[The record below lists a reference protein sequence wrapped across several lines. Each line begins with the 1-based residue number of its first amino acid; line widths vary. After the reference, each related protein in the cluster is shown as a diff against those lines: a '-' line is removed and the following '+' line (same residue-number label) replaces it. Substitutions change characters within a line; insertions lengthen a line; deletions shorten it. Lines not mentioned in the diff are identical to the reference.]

1 MTMKELTFHYRVQK
15 RAITIRGF
23 VAYLLSQGDDWDI
36 CCVEA
41 DIKEYQAMQYAR
53 MDAKEAL
60 RREIDYW
67 WEFYHDESLQSIPQR
82 QSLLTEC
89 ATYLIC
95 QASEILIPIPDADKL
110 TYDMVIRLDKANYL
124 YKLNDVLG
132 FMSRECNG
140 LCDRVIFGFPAQLLT
155 YAACTQV
162 EKLLTPPLEYDPV
175 FVVNTITSWLENPS
189 AIYLDEIDFD
199 LPNVYA
205 LYENYVAEEK
215 DKWESANLK
224 RYQSGEPQT
233 RYFMPRLLQQV
244 QAEAKEALELLT
256 PYLSDKQLSAYTRY
270 LDECQQYI
278 LDHTK
283 TRKKARSESLSQYW
297 CLNIPRYKI
306 QTAIRKLKTAVAQ
319 PNAAKLLALWVMEMQ
334 GQGVLVENIKPYSR
348 FVAAV
353 NKTCSSSVKADT
365 FSKYFRG

>member
-1 MTMKELTFHYRVQK
+1 MKEFTFSYQTQYSVI
-15 RAITIRGF
+15 AIRGF
-23 VAYLLSQGDDWDI
+23 IAYLLSQGDDWDI

-41 DIKEYQAMQYAR
+41 DIREYQQLQYAR
-53 MDAKEAL
+53 MDAREAL
-60 RREIDYW
+60 YRELNYW
-67 WEFYHDESLQSIPQR
+67 WEFYQDERLQSLPQR
-82 QSLLTEC
+82 PGLLKEA

-95 QASEILIPIPDADKL
+95 QASEILVPIPEADKL
-110 TYDMVIRLDKANYL
+110 TYDMVIHLDKTNYI
-124 YKLNDVLG
+124 YKLNDVLC
-132 FMSRECNG
+132 FINREGNNE
-140 LCDRVIFGFPAQLLT
+140 DEKFIFGFPAQLLT

-162 EKLLTPPLEYDPV
+162 EKLLSSPMDYDPLSV
-175 FVVNTITSWLENPS
+175 IRAITNWLEKPA

-224 RYQSGEPQT
+224 RYQSGEPKT
-233 RYFMPRLLQQV
+233 RYFMQNLLKQV
-244 QAEAKEALELLT
+244 QAEASNALRLLT
-256 PYLSDKQLSAYTRY
+256 PYLTEKQMAAYARY

-283 TRKKARSESLSQYW
+283 TRKKVRSESLNQYW
-297 CLNIPRYKI
+297 CSDVHRYKI
-306 QTAIRKLKTAVAQ
+306 QAAIRKLKTAVAQ
-319 PNAAKLLALWVMEMQ
+319 PNAAKALAIWVMERQ
-334 GQGVLVENIKPYSR
+334 KEGVLIERIKPYSR

-353 NKTCSSSVKADT
+353 NKACSSNVKADT